1 MTSRHTSFPTQFT
14 QIDDSVRSEH
24 FRLCKEHQCYFL
36 GEYTSREGFDYSATN
51 ELIMNLKKEMDRKE
65 MDEWQYKGKAIENL
79 ARSFSMAFSKFDPK
93 EYLNIA
99 TLVPIPSSKARSNP
113 LYDDRM
119 TKVLKLISPESGELD
134 IRELLYQLETF
145 ESTHLTESTRPTSDD
160 MESRYHIDERLVTGR
175 MSEIALFDDVITTG
189 AHFVGA
195 KRVLLKQFPNATI
208 RGFFAARRVLLSG

>member
-14 QIDDSVRSEH
+14 QIDDSIRSEH

-36 GEYTSREGFDYSATN
+36 GEYTSREGFGYSATN

-65 MDEWQYKGKAIENL
+65 MDEWQYKGRVIENL
-79 ARSFSMAFSKFDPK
+79 ARAFSIAFSKFDPK

-99 TLVPIPSSKARSNP
+99 TLVPIPPSKAKNNP

-119 TKVLKLISPESGELD
+119 TKVLKSILSGSSELD
-134 IRELLYQLETF
+134 IRELLCQPRTF
-145 ESTHLTESTRPTSDD
+145 RSTHLIESKRPTPDKVK
-160 MESRYHIDERLVTGR
+160 SRYRIDERLVTGS
-175 MSEIALFDDVITTG
+175 MSEIALFDDVITTS